1 MVKLMIDNKQER
13 KISKVDLLIHLIVK
27 VKRDDIFALASQLA
41 YYLVLAFFPFLIF
54 LITLMGFIKP
64 NAIDILEGLKAI
76 MPTSVFELTEST
88 IREILGSQNTGLLG
102 ISILLSIWT
111 ASSGFR
117 AVIKGI
123 NKAYNIKEKRSYIRR
138 SIISYIS
145 TIVLALTVVAT
156 LILLVFGSAIGR
168 YLTEIL
174 PFHDVILVT
183 WNILR
188 YVVIIFVLIF
198 VFAAI
203 YKFTPS
209 KRLKW
214 RQVLP
219 GAIVSTFGWIIIS
232 LAFSFYIN
240 NFNNYSRFYGSLA
253 AVFILM
259 IWLFLTSIIF
269 MFGVEINSVLVIKK
283 KENKF

>member
-1 MVKLMIDNKQER
+1 MKDNKQER
-13 KISKVDLLIHLIVK
+13 KVSKMDILIHLIVK

-54 LITLMGFIKP
+54 LITLIGFIKP
-64 NAIDILEGLKAI
+64 NAIDVLEGLKTI

-88 IREILGSQNTGLLG
+88 IREILGSQNTGILG

-123 NKAYNIKEKRSYIRR
+123 NKAYNIKEQRSYIRR

-145 TIVLALTVVAT
+145 TIVLAVTVIAT
-156 LILLVFGSAIGR
+156 LVLLVFGSAIGR

-174 PFHDVILVT
+174 PFHDVIIT
-183 WNILR
+183 IWNILR

-214 RQVLP
+214 QQVLP

-269 MFGVEINSVLVIKK
+269 MFGVEINSVLVIN
-283 KENKF
+283 NKGNKI

>member
-1 MVKLMIDNKQER
+1 MIDNKQER